1 MKKPGNC
8 SAQTSK
14 GGSFKTPSRRPKWR
28 NTSYKIQQTMSRRF
42 KVRSKVTQKEVEM
55 TEEQVT
61 ALKSGER
68 YVPGRFEITE
78 IQPAAMPKEVATA
91 IKEAKP

>member
-1 MKKPGNC
+1 MRK
-8 SAQTSK
+8 
-14 GGSFKTPSRRPKWR
+14 
-28 NTSYKIQQTMSRRF
+28 F
-42 KVRSKVTQKEVEM
+42 KVKSKVTGKETEM
-55 TEEQVT
+55 TEEQVA

-91 IKEAKP
+91 LKESKP

>member
-1 MKKPGNC
+1 
-8 SAQTSK
+8 
-14 GGSFKTPSRRPKWR
+14 
-28 NTSYKIQQTMSRRF
+28 MSRRF

-78 IQPAAMPKEVATA
+78 IQPATMPKEVATA